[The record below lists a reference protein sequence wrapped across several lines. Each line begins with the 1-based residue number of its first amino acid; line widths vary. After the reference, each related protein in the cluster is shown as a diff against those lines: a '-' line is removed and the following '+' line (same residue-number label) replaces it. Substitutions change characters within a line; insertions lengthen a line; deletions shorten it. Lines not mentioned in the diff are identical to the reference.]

1 MTWMAQQVN
10 IIDTI
15 PVRDKQ
21 TSVLEQDQDIIL
33 WRNSAPKTTTKAHG
47 AHECQILG
55 SPLKGN
61 SKKWKITSRH
71 KAPQWFHQQFRR
83 ALCCVCSGKYMKY
96 LSLIKMQVL
105 KYVNKWWS
113 KFSHSRRALAFFAS
127 GYSHTDACQ
136 HMLVFQHMSL
146 NPP

>member
-1 MTWMAQQVN
+1 MAQQVN
-10 IIDTI
+10 IIDAI

-71 KAPQWFHQQFRR
+71 KAPQ
-83 ALCCVCSGKYMKY
+83 
-96 LSLIKMQVL
+96 
-105 KYVNKWWS
+105 
-113 KFSHSRRALAFFAS
+113 
-127 GYSHTDACQ
+127 
-136 HMLVFQHMSL
+136 
-146 NPP
+146 